1 MKKTVAFSIVSLSI
15 FLLFFALPAFAQ
27 YADLVGK
34 VVELKTFEQTAP
46 IYAGTDKKMF
56 NLLTGNQMG
65 VNKEDYLITML
76 RHKGFEVEN
85 HTKARILEINFW
97 EKTAKVE
104 ILDGARKGWVGW
116 VLMEQAIGY

>member
-1 MKKTVAFSIVSLSI
+1 MKKAVALLT
-15 FLLFFALPAFAQ
+15 FLLLFVSVPAFAQ
-27 YADLVGK
+27 YADSVGK

-56 NLLTGNQMG
+56 NVLTGDLMG
-65 VNKEDYLITML
+65 VNKEGYSVTML

-85 HTKARILEINFW
+85 NTKARILEINYW
-97 EKTAKVE
+97 EQTAKVE

-116 VLMEQAIGY
+116 VLLEQAIGY